1 VQRRQ
6 DGKWLFS
13 AVLAILN
20 NPLYTGLV
28 RHGQSFSHTLE
39 RQDNGKRC
47 PQPAPEQMLQRH
59 DGALRI
65 IPDTLWQRVKRRQA
79 EQSHKVGVRVKAG
92 LAAQRTTGTKAMF
105 LLSGLLRCAHCG
117 SSYAIAGKD
126 RYSCTGHTG
135 GGNSLCSNNAILR
148 RQAAERAVLA
158 GIRRAMQS
166 QEVIDEICRRYRAAR
181 RNPKSKAPDV
191 TEARMIELRAQVD
204 NLADAIATGALR
216 NSPALATR
224 LAAAE
229 RELAELAESR
239 APVPLRLDTRVTPL
253 LTDLPARVAQAVE
266 RLEETLTQTLAAGD
280 IARARSEIRAH
291 VGTVK
296 VEADAREVRLYS
308 EQGVAVALLRAVG
321 GPQASLVGS
330 GGRI

>member
-1 VQRRQ
+1 
-6 DGKWLFS
+6 
-13 AVLAILN
+13 
-20 NPLYTGLV
+20 
-28 RHGQSFSHTLE
+28 
-39 RQDNGKRC
+39 
-47 PQPAPEQMLQRH
+47 
-59 DGALRI
+59 
-65 IPDTLWQRVKRRQA
+65 
-79 EQSHKVGVRVKAG
+79 VGVRVKAG

-191 TEARMIELRAQVD
+191 TEARMIELRAQWTTWPMP
-204 NLADAIATGALR
+204 L
-216 NSPALATR
+216 P
-224 LAAAE
+224 
-229 RELAELAESR
+229 R
-239 APVPLRLDTRVTPL
+239 APCAIRPHSLRGWRQRSANWRSWPRVAPPYRCAWIPRVTPL